1 MIARHYRALFIIVL
15 LSAVPVFA
23 AKFWETKDFTTWT
36 EKECTEVLSKS
47 PWAFSNSFGDVPPI
61 GDQTAGINR
70 RSNSAGMPEPSFG
83 QAESTQV
90 FEFRLLT
97 AKPIRMALAR
107 MQLLQKP
114 GDPAAMEQ
122 VMKYVNTPPEKEIV
136 IQIGY
141 RTVPTGSSAV
151 LDIHRYFLGA
161 SVADFRSTTSLASK
175 ESGVVPIAAY
185 LPPGTNRSFPSF
197 VFPRLNQAGEPNFTQ
212 ETKEITFRSEFT
224 PIVGSQ
230 RMTYNIFVKM
240 NPKKMMFKQE
250 LTF

>member
-1 MIARHYRALFIIVL
+1 MIAKHYRALFIIAL

-36 EKECTEVLSKS
+36 EKECTEILSKS
-47 PWAFSNSFGDVPPI
+47 PWAYSNSFGEVPPI
-61 GDQTAGINR
+61 GDQTAGIDR
-70 RSNSAGMPEPSFG
+70 RTTGMPEPSFG
-83 QAESTQV
+83 EAESTQV

-114 GDPAAMEQ
+114 ADPAAMEQ
-122 VMKYVNTPPEKEIV
+122 VMKYVNATPAKEIV

-141 RTVPTGSSAV
+141 RSIPTGSSAV
-151 LDIHRYFLGA
+151 HDIQRYFLGA
-161 SVADFRSTTSLASK
+161 SVADFSSTTSLASK

-185 LPPGTNRSFPSF
+185 LPPGTNRSFPAF
-197 VFPRLNQAGEPNFTQ
+197 VFPRLNGSGEPNFTAKTSQ
-212 ETKEITFRSEFT
+212 ITFRSEFT
-224 PIVGSQ
+224 PMVGSK
-230 RMTYNIFVKM
+230 RMTYDIFFKM
-240 NPKKMMFKQE
+240 NPKQMMFKQE

>member
-1 MIARHYRALFIIVL
+1 MILKHYRAWFAIVL

-47 PWAFSNSFGDVPPI
+47 PWAYSNSFGEVPPI
-61 GDQTAGINR
+61 GDQTAGIDR
-70 RSNSAGMPEPSFG
+70 RTTGMPEPSFG
-83 QAESTQV
+83 EAESTQV

-114 GDPAAMEQ
+114 NDPALMEQ
-122 VMKYVNTPPEKEIV
+122 VMKYVNTPPAKEIV

-141 RTVPTGSSAV
+141 RSIPTGSSAV
-151 LDIHRYFLGA
+151 HDIQRYFLGA
-161 SVADFRSTTSLASK
+161 SVADFRTSTSLASK

-185 LPPGTNRSFPSF
+185 LPPGPDRSFPAF
-197 VFPRLNQAGEPNFTQ
+197 VFPRLNEAGEPNFTAA
-212 ETKEITFRSEFT
+212 TKQITFRSGFT
-224 PIVGSQ
+224 PMVGAK
-230 RMTYNIFVKM
+230 RMRYDIFVKM
-240 NPKKMMFKQE
+240 NPKQMMFKQE